1 MATDRVHI
9 AVPAETAEK
18 VKELAEKLDE
28 TNGKIVRMAVDAFA
42 KKERRV
48 GDYQKRDPGY

>member
-1 MATDRVHI
+1 MADRVHI

-28 TNGKIVRMAVDAFA
+28 TNGKIVRMAVEEFV
-42 KKERRV
+42 KKEKAN
-48 GDYQKRDPGY
+48 G

>member
-1 MATDRVHI
+1 MADRVHI

-28 TNGKIVRMAVDAFA
+28 TKGKIVRMAVEEFA
-42 KKERRV
+42 KKEKAN
-48 GDYQKRDPGY
+48 G

>member
-1 MATDRVHI
+1 MADRVHI

-28 TNGKIVRMAVDAFA
+28 TNGKIVRMAVEEFA
-42 KKERRV
+42 KKEKDN
-48 GDYQKRDPGY
+48 G

>member
-1 MATDRVHI
+1 MATNRVHI

-28 TNGKIVRMAVDAFA
+28 TNGKIVRMAVEEFA
-42 KKERRV
+42 KKEKAN
-48 GDYQKRDPGY
+48 G

>member
-28 TNGKIVRMAVDAFA
+28 TNGKIVRMAVEEFA
-42 KKERRV
+42 KKGKTGRRL
-48 GDYQKRDPGY
+48 P